1 MKRLIV
7 LLPLFTYLACMAQ
20 SYEYLGTVD
29 GLSDRRVYA
38 ITEDPKEHLWF
49 LNNNGVDR
57 YDGEKFKHYKTIAN
71 NKTINY
77 SSTQSRLYTDPKGS
91 VWVVSETGQ
100 LFRYNYLLDSYQ
112 LMAELPQQGLPNFSL
127 SCSYLDRQGN
137 IWMCASGEQYIYQT
151 PTKKLIRVQSNR
163 SGRII
168 SMVQTAD
175 NNYYVSTSSGIY
187 RAILQNNIL
196 RIIARPSSYLSFD
209 TIELIYYHPATNKL
223 ILCSRSKG
231 IYVYDIQHRQ
241 ISKPCTELKGVR
253 IIRIRDFENYHLLIA
268 TDGAGIYNM
277 DINTCT
283 LNSYIVADY
292 TQPNKMNGNHINDVL
307 IDKNKR
313 IWVANYPIG
322 ITMVN
327 YEQTEYSWIK
337 HSLGNKQS
345 LVDNQIN
352 CVI

>member
-38 ITEDPKEHLWF
+38 ITEDPKEYLWF

-112 LMAELPQQGLPNFSL
+112 LMAELPQQGLPNSSL

-209 TIELIYYHPATNKL
+209 TIELIY
-223 ILCSRSKG
+223 
-231 IYVYDIQHRQ
+231 
-241 ISKPCTELKGVR
+241 
-253 IIRIRDFENYHLLIA
+253 
-268 TDGAGIYNM
+268 
-277 DINTCT
+277 
-283 LNSYIVADY
+283 
-292 TQPNKMNGNHINDVL
+292 
-307 IDKNKR
+307 
-313 IWVANYPIG
+313 
-322 ITMVN
+322 
-327 YEQTEYSWIK
+327 
-337 HSLGNKQS
+337 
-345 LVDNQIN
+345 
-352 CVI
+352 